1 MPSQG
6 REVRSLK
13 RDLSCLFETKYN
25 VFISSQS
32 LESYVIS
39 FLTPVL
45 QRQLGVQPFS
55 SVLTLT
61 AQNQRRSYRFR
72 AQPHETVPLLMPRAS
87 SGPGLMGL
95 PLRFCRLSQIQEFYG
110 SSLCACKSLQSC
122 PTLFDLWTV
131 ARQVP
136 LTTGFSRRE
145 DWSELPYPPSGD
157 LSDPG
162 VESASLTSPAL
173 AGRFFTTSTAW
184 EALTFDNSLE

>member
-1 MPSQG
+1 M
-6 REVRSLK
+6 RSLK
-13 RDLSCLFETKYN
+13 RELSCLFETKYN

-32 LESYVIS
+32 LGSYVIS

-72 AQPHETVPLLMPRAS
+72 AQPETVPLLMPRAS

-95 PLRFCRLSQIQEFYG
+95 PLRFCRLSQIQFCG
-110 SSLCACKSLQSC
+110 SSLCVCKSLQSC

-136 LTTGFSRRE
+136 LTMGFSRRE